1 MVSWHATKELKM
13 LILYN
18 ILHLI
23 GVLLL
28 FPLLCIYCAAKA
40 KYRRHLPKRL
50 GLGLNVPP
58 SWTGHA
64 KKTLW
69 IHALSVGEVTSA
81 LPLLIGLRQRLGD
94 VSIVFSAS
102 TSTGVRLAQKLASPH
117 CDRVVAFPV
126 DLLPVCSYFLRRIRP
141 DLFILVETD
150 FWPNFLEQLHRR
162 NIPAVLV
169 NGRISQSSQNLYRR
183 YSFFFKPMF
192 STFALV
198 CAQSEA
204 DRGKFLDLGVER
216 GRVFTLGNLKYEAVT
231 SSAHDTAKRLTGAT
245 SGFVFIAGSTHAD
258 EELLLFRVFTQLK
271 KRYAI
276 RMVIAPRDIS
286 RCRQLQDLAQSRG
299 LTVQLRSADR
309 PFSEDIYLVDSL
321 GELAAFYACGDICF
335 VGGSLVACGGHNP
348 LEPAS
353 LNKPVLFG
361 PDMSDFEEISAALLA
376 CQGAYQVSTVDD
388 FISVADELISN
399 PHLRNR
405 CGEAAG
411 NCVRLHQGIVDKHID
426 LIEDLI

>member
-1 MVSWHATKELKM
+1 
-13 LILYN
+13 
-18 ILHLI
+18 
-23 GVLLL
+23 
-28 FPLLCIYCAAKA
+28 
-40 KYRRHLPKRL
+40 
-50 GLGLNVPP
+50 
-58 SWTGHA
+58 
-64 KKTLW
+64 
-69 IHALSVGEVTSA
+69 
-81 LPLLIGLRQRLGD
+81 
-94 VSIVFSAS
+94 
-102 TSTGVRLAQKLASPH
+102 
-117 CDRVVAFPV
+117 
-126 DLLPVCSYFLRRIRP
+126 SYFLRRIRP

-162 NIPAVLV
+162 NIPAILV
-169 NGRISQSSQNLYRR
+169 NGRISQSSKNLYRR

-204 DRGKFLDLGVER
+204 DRGKFLDLGVESNK
-216 GRVFTLGNLKYEAVT
+216 VFTLGNLKYHAVT
-231 SSAHDTAKRLTGAT
+231 SPANDTARRLMGAT
-245 SGFVFIAGSTHAD
+245 SGIVFIAGSTHAD

-271 KRYAI
+271 MHYDI

-286 RCRQLQDLAQSRG
+286 RCPQLRDLAQSLG
-299 LTVQLRSADR
+299 LKVQLRSADR

-361 PDMSDFEEISAALLA
+361 PDMSDFEEISAALLT
-376 CQGAYQVSTVDD
+376 CQGAYRVSTVDD
-388 FISVADELISN
+388 FIAVVDELISN
-399 PHLRNR
+399 PELRTR

-411 NCVRLHQGIVDKHID
+411 NCVRLHQGVVDKHIE
-426 LIEDLI
+426 LIEEHI